1 MNKRKPR
8 NSINTDYAENKRI
21 KAIRLQSGI
30 FLFNLS
36 LKESMEEENR
46 DGKVLQKDLEMF
58 CEGIAAK
65 HISYVYG
72 CVSYV

>member
-1 MNKRKPR
+1 MEINRNKRKPR

-36 LKESMEEENR
+36 LKESMEG
-46 DGKVLQKDLEMF
+46 GK
-58 CEGIAAK
+58 
-65 HISYVYG
+65 
-72 CVSYV
+72 